1 MRPTQSSTTAA
12 ASKQPPASKAHQKK
26 TPSEDSD
33 ITNLNQE
40 VRTTRKKRTMN
51 EVSKD
56 TQEEDNLPDEPH
68 KAKGRGGPGK
78 RQRRSAS
85 PMPPPATKRRVRTNN
100 HPGLI
105 GKKTRRTKA
114 EIAADKAIK
123 ESEAAITAAVEEKTL
138 ARLTEIEL
146 EQESAEKTR
155 LKEIIR
161 KRPAA
166 ATNTTDATQSD
177 DNPTGMMEVDSD
189 ENLSHLLDVDDS
201 GNSDDDKDQSDTDG
215 SDTEKEATKK
225 VTPPV
230 FD

>member
-1 MRPTQSSTTAA
+1 M
-12 ASKQPPASKAHQKK
+12 
-26 TPSEDSD
+26 
-33 ITNLNQE
+33 
-40 VRTTRKKRTMN
+40 
-51 EVSKD
+51 
-56 TQEEDNLPDEPH
+56 
-68 KAKGRGGPGK
+68 
-78 RQRRSAS
+78 
-85 PMPPPATKRRVRTNN
+85 
-100 HPGLI
+100 
-105 GKKTRRTKA
+105 
-114 EIAADKAIK
+114 
-123 ESEAAITAAVEEKTL
+123 EEKTF

-166 ATNTTDATQSD
+166 ATNTTDTTQSD

-189 ENLSHLLDVDDS
+189 KNLSHLLDVDDS